1 MSREISFGCWG
12 FFKFSSRY
20 MENEVCFL
28 KCELE
33 LVKLEFKRYLM
44 TEEADGNM

>member
-1 MSREISFGCWG
+1 
-12 FFKFSSRY
+12 

-33 LVKLEFKRYLM
+33 LVKLEFKKYLM
-44 TEEADGNM
+44 AEGADGSL